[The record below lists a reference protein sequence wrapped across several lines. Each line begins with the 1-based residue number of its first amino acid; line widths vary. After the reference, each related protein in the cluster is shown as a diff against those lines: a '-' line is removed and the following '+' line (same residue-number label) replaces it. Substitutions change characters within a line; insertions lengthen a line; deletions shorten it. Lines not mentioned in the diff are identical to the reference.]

1 MSEEQINDT
10 ELNGQAEAHDNG
22 NGRKVD
28 ITHLPG
34 MYENW
39 FLEYASY
46 VILERAVPYLYDGLK
61 PVQRRILYSMR
72 RLEDGRYNKVANI
85 IGHTMQF
92 HPHGDVSIGDA
103 LVQLGQKDLLIDCQG
118 NWGNILTGDSA
129 AASRYIEARL
139 TKFALEVV
147 FNPKTT
153 EWKSSYDG
161 RNKEPVYLPV
171 KFPLLPAMGVEGIA
185 VGLASKVLPH
195 NFNELIDASIACL
208 KNEPFVLLPDFPTGG
223 LVDCSKYNDGQ
234 RGGKVRIRAR
244 INKLDKKT
252 LVINEIPYGKTTGT
266 LIDSILL
273 ANEKGKIKI
282 RKIDDNTSG
291 TVEVLIHLT
300 PGVSP
305 DKTIDALYAFT
316 DCEVPVSPN
325 ACVINDGRPV
335 FFGVSDM
342 VRISTENTVE
352 LLRQELLIRKEELES
367 EWHTCSLEKIFIE
380 NRLYITIE
388 NCETW
393 EDVLKTIDQGL
404 DPFKSVLLRPV
415 TEDELV
421 MLTEL
426 KIKRI
431 SKYDA
436 QRAQEQIAAIEK
448 ELAVVQHH
456 LDNLIVFAIDYF
468 INLKKKYGADYPR
481 KTEIRSFDTIEA
493 SKVVVANE
501 KLYANFEEGFIGTS
515 LKKDAYLFDCSDID
529 DIIIF
534 RKDGTFTVTKV
545 STKAFVGKN
554 ILHIA
559 LFNKNNERTIFN
571 VVYRDGKSG
580 FSYAKRFAVKGI
592 TRDKEYDI
600 TQGKE
605 GSKIQYFTENPNGE
619 SEVIRVALKPK
630 PKLKK
635 PVFDFDFGSLAIKN
649 RAAMGNIVSKH
660 TLVKVSLK
668 EKGTSTLG
676 GLKIWFDNSV
686 NRLNTDGR
694 GQLLG
699 EFEGEDQIL
708 VILADGQFR
717 LSNYDITNHFEENI
731 IRIEKFNPYTIFS
744 VVLLDAEQKFH
755 YLKRFQIETDT
766 PENKLHRMIG
776 DHPDSRMLSL
786 SDQLLP
792 RYEVIF
798 GGKHSTR
805 PSEIIDA
812 AEFIGLKS
820 FKAKGKRLTTFE
832 VDTINEIDP
841 IEPEDEALLKYYG
854 PEFAELLGRI
864 TENEDAADSEEV
876 TDSEEIEEGEET
888 NSEEPVEEAP
898 DKESPPETEDQKETE
913 DLKDTKANLTALVED
928 IPFEVEIALG
938 DEAGEANGEKAK
950 RKKKAPKEPR
960 EPKPDTQNPTP
971 DIPPVDDSGQFTLGW

>member
-1 MSEEQINDT
+1 
-10 ELNGQAEAHDNG
+10 
-22 NGRKVD
+22 
-28 ITHLPG
+28 
-34 MYENW
+34 
-39 FLEYASY
+39 
-46 VILERAVPYLYDGLK
+46 
-61 PVQRRILYSMR
+61 
-72 RLEDGRYNKVANI
+72 
-85 IGHTMQF
+85 
-92 HPHGDVSIGDA
+92 
-103 LVQLGQKDLLIDCQG
+103 
-118 NWGNILTGDSA
+118 
-129 AASRYIEARL
+129 
-139 TKFALEVV
+139 
-147 FNPKTT
+147 
-153 EWKSSYDG
+153 
-161 RNKEPVYLPV
+161 
-171 KFPLLPAMGVEGIA
+171 
-185 VGLASKVLPH
+185 
-195 NFNELIDASIACL
+195 
-208 KNEPFVLLPDFPTGG
+208 LPDFPTGG
-223 LVDCSKYNDGQ
+223 MADCSKYNDGQ
-234 RGGKVRIRAR
+234 RGGKVRIRAK

-252 LVINEIPYGKTTGT
+252 LVITEIPYGKTTGT

-282 RKIDDNTSG
+282 RKIDDNTSEF
-291 TVEVLIHLT
+291 VEILIHLT

-316 DCEVPVSPN
+316 DCEVPISPN
-325 ACVINDGRPV
+325 TCVINEGRPA
-335 FFGVSDM
+335 FLGVSDIL
-342 VRISTENTVE
+342 RISTANTVE

-380 NRLYITIE
+380 NRIYITIE

-393 EDVLKTIDQGL
+393 EDVLKTIDKGL
-404 DPFKSVLLRPV
+404 DPFKSILLRPV
-415 TEDELV
+415 TEDDLI

-436 QRAQEQIAAIEK
+436 KRAQEQIAAIEK
-448 ELAVVQHH
+448 ELTVVNHH
-456 LDNLIVFAIDYF
+456 LENLIVYAIAYF
-468 INLKKKYGADYPR
+468 ENLKKKYGGDYPR

-529 DIIIF
+529 DIIVF
-534 RKDGTFTVTKV
+534 RKDGTFLVTKV

-571 VVYRDGKSG
+571 VVYRDGKAG
-580 FSYAKRFAVKGI
+580 FSYAKRFAVKGV

-635 PVFDFDFGSLAIKN
+635 PLFDFDFGTLAIKN
-649 RAAMGNIVSKH
+649 RNAMGNIVSKH
-660 TLVKVSLK
+660 TLIKISLK

-686 NRLNTDGR
+686 NRLNTESR
-694 GQLLG
+694 GQYIG

-731 IRIEKFNPYTIFS
+731 LRIEKFNPYNVFT
-744 VVLLDAEQKFH
+744 VVLFDAELKFH
-755 YLKRFQIETDT
+755 YLKRFQIEPDT
-766 PENKLHRMIG
+766 PENKLHRIIG
-776 DHPDSRMLSL
+776 DHADSRMLCL

-792 RYEVIF
+792 RYEIRF
-798 GGKHSTR
+798 GGKHSAR
-805 PSEIIDA
+805 PAEIIDA

-820 FKAKGKRLTTFE
+820 FKAKGKRITTFE
-832 VDTINEIDP
+832 VDAITE
-841 IEPEDEALLKYYG
+841 IEPVEPTPESLLQYYG
-854 PEFAELLGRI
+854 AEYIELLGMG
-864 TENEDAADSEEV
+864 EDNAEVNESEEV
-876 TDSEEIEEGEET
+876 ADAEEI
-888 NSEEPVEEAP
+888 
-898 DKESPPETEDQKETE
+898 KENQEM
-913 DLKDTKANLTALVED
+913 KDTDDPEENTQD
-928 IPFEVEIALG
+928 
-938 DEAGEANGEKAK
+938 AGE
-950 RKKKAPKEPR
+950 PDEP
-960 EPKPDTQNPTP
+960 TTP
-971 DIPPVDDSGQFTLGW
+971 SVPPVIDDSGQFTLGW

>member
-1 MSEEQINDT
+1 MNEEQITDT
-10 ELNGQAEAHDNG
+10 EPTGQPDPQENG
-22 NGRKVD
+22 NGRKHD
-28 ITHLPG
+28 ITHLRG

-118 NWGNILTGDSA
+118 NWGNILTGDNA

-139 TKFALEVV
+139 SKFALEVV

-153 EWKSSYDG
+153 QWKSSYDG
-161 RNKEPVYLPV
+161 RNKEPIYLPV

-208 KNEPFVLLPDFPTGG
+208 KNEPFVLMPDFPMGG
-223 LVDCSKYNDGQ
+223 MADCSKYNDGQ

-244 INKLDKKT
+244 ISKLDKKT
-252 LVINEIPYGKTTGT
+252 LVINEIPYGKTTST

-282 RKIDDNTSG
+282 RKIDDNTAG
-291 TVEVLIHLT
+291 VVEVLIHLT

-316 DCEVPVSPN
+316 DCEVPISPN
-325 ACVINDGRPV
+325 TCVINDGRPV
-335 FFGVSDM
+335 FLGVSDILK
-342 VRISTENTVE
+342 ISTANTVE
-352 LLRQELLIRKEELES
+352 LLRQELLIRKEELLS
-367 EWHTCSLEKIFIE
+367 EWHACSLEKIFIE
-380 NRLYITIE
+380 NRIYITIE

-393 EDVLKTIDQGL
+393 EDVLKTIDNGL
-404 DPFKSVLLRPV
+404 EPFKSILLRPV
-415 TEDELV
+415 TEEDLV

-436 QRAQEQIAAIEK
+436 KRAQEQIAAIEK
-448 ELAVVQHH
+448 ELATVNHH
-456 LDNLIVFAIDYF
+456 LENLIVYAIRYF
-468 INLKKKYGADYPR
+468 ENLKKKYGGDYPR
-481 KTEIRSFDTIEA
+481 KTEIRNFDTIEA

-501 KLYANFEEGFIGTS
+501 KLFANLEEGFIGTS
-515 LKKDAYLFDCSDID
+515 MKKDTYLFDCSDID

-534 RKDGTFTVTKV
+534 RRDGSFLVTKV

-571 VVYRDGKSG
+571 VVYRDGKGG

-592 TRDKEYDI
+592 TRDKEYDV

-635 PVFDFDFGSLAIKN
+635 PVFDFDFGTLAIKN
-649 RAAMGNIVSKH
+649 RNAMGNIVSKH
-660 TLVKVSLK
+660 TLIKISLK

-686 NRLNTDGR
+686 NRLNTETR
-694 GQLLG
+694 GQYLG

-731 IRIEKFNPYTIFS
+731 IRIEKFNPFTVFS

-755 YLKRFQIETDT
+755 YLKRFQIESDI

-776 DHPDSRMLSL
+776 EHPDSRMVSI
-786 SDQLLP
+786 SDHLLP
-792 RYEVIF
+792 LFEIHF

-805 PSEIIDA
+805 PPEIIDA
-812 AEFIGLKS
+812 ADFIGLKS

-832 VDTINEIDP
+832 VDSIAEIDP
-841 IEPEDEALLKYYG
+841 IETNLETLLKYYG
-854 PEFAELLGRI
+854 EEYSELLGMSEDREGDTDV
-864 TENEDAADSEEV
+864 TEVTEVEEV
-876 TDSEEIEEGEET
+876 EE
-888 NSEEPVEEAP
+888 
-898 DKESPPETEDQKETE
+898 
-913 DLKDTKANLTALVED
+913 VED
-928 IPFEVEIALG
+928 IPFEVEIAPG
-938 DEAGEANGEKAK
+938 DEGTDTKDNSTETKP
-950 RKKKAPKEPR
+950 RKPRKSKK
-960 EPKPDTQNPTP
+960 TP
-971 DIPPVDDSGQFTLGW
+971 DSLNSLNSLTPLNSLNSLNVPHVPPVDDSGQFTLGW

>member
-1 MSEEQINDT
+1 MNEEPINEIT
-10 ELNGQAEAHDNG
+10 EYSQPDPPDHG
-22 NGRKVD
+22 NGRKLD

-118 NWGNILTGDSA
+118 NWGNILTGDNA

-139 TKFALEVV
+139 SKFALEVV

-153 EWKSSYDG
+153 QWKSSYDG

-208 KNEPFVLLPDFPTGG
+208 KDEPFVLLPDFPTGG
-223 LVDCSKYNDGQ
+223 MADCSKYNDGQ
-234 RGGKVRIRAR
+234 RGGKVRIRAK
-244 INKLDKKT
+244 ISKLDKKT
-252 LVINEIPYGKTTGT
+252 LVINEIPYGKTTST

-273 ANEKGKIKI
+273 VNDKGKIKI
-282 RKIDDNTSG
+282 RKIDDNTAG
-291 TVEVLIHLT
+291 VVEILIHLT

-305 DKTIDALYAFT
+305 DKTMDALYAFT
-316 DCEVPVSPN
+316 DCEVPISPN
-325 ACVINDGRPV
+325 TCVINDGRPV
-335 FFGVSDM
+335 FLGVSDIL
-342 VRISTENTVE
+342 RISTANTVE

-380 NRLYITIE
+380 NRIYITIE

-393 EDVLKTIDQGL
+393 EDVLTTIDKGL
-404 DPFKSVLLRPV
+404 DPFKHILIRPV
-415 TEDELV
+415 TQDDLV

-436 QRAQEQIAAIEK
+436 KRAQEQIAAIEK
-448 ELAVVQHH
+448 ELAVVNHH
-456 LDNLIVFAIDYF
+456 LENLIVYAINYF
-468 INLKKKYGADYPR
+468 ENLRKKYGADYPR
-481 KTEIRSFDTIEA
+481 KTEIRSFDNIEA

-515 LKKDAYLFDCSDID
+515 LKKDAFLFDCSDID

-534 RKDGTFTVTKV
+534 RKDGTFLVTKV

-571 VVYRDGKSG
+571 VVYRDGKAG
-580 FSYAKRFAVKGI
+580 FSYAKRFAVKGV

-619 SEVIRVALKPK
+619 SEVIRVSLKPK

-635 PVFDFDFGSLAIKN
+635 PVFDFDFGTLAIKN
-649 RAAMGNIVSKH
+649 RNAMGNIVSKH
-660 TLVKVSLK
+660 TLIKISLK

-694 GQLLG
+694 GQYLG

-708 VILADGQFR
+708 VLLADGQFR
-717 LSNYDITNHFEENI
+717 LSNYDIANHFEENI
-731 IRIEKFNPYTIFS
+731 IRIEKFNPYTIFT
-744 VVLLDAEQKFH
+744 VVLLDAEQKFY

-766 PENKLHRMIG
+766 PENKLNRMIG
-776 DHPDSRMLSL
+776 DHPDSRMLSI
-786 SDQLLP
+786 SDQFLP
-792 RYEVIF
+792 RFEITF
-798 GGKHSTR
+798 GGKHSLR
-805 PSEIIDA
+805 PPEIIDA

-832 VDTINEIDP
+832 VDTITEIEAIAPD
-841 IEPEDEALLKYYG
+841 DETLLKYYG
-854 PEFAELLGRI
+854 PEFAELLGRVNEPD
-864 TENEDAADSEEV
+864 ENEEPDENDDAETIEEADGEVADGEAADSEAA
-876 TDSEEIEEGEET
+876 DSEAADKIEADQEKVKD
-888 NSEEPVEEAP
+888 PVDTE
-898 DKESPPETEDQKETE
+898 ESPVIQ
-913 DLKDTKANLTALVED
+913 NVED
-928 IPFEVEIALG
+928 IPFEVEIATG
-938 DEAGEANGEKAK
+938 DENTKDGKNGKNGKKGK
-950 RKKKAPKEPR
+950 RGKNVNS
-960 EPKPDTQNPTP
+960 PD
-971 DIPPVDDSGQFTLGW
+971 PPVVDDSGQLGFGW

>member
-1 MSEEQINDT
+1 MSEEPINDT
-10 ELNGQAEAHDNG
+10 ELTSQQEGQENG
-22 NGRKVD
+22 NGRKQE

-72 RLEDGRYNKVANI
+72 RLEDGRYNKVANV

-92 HPHGDVSIGDA
+92 HPHGDASIGDA
-103 LVQLGQKDLLIDCQG
+103 LVQLGQKDLLVDCQG
-118 NWGNILTGDSA
+118 NWGNILTGDNA
-129 AASRYIEARL
+129 AAPRYIEARL
-139 TKFALEVV
+139 SKFALEVV

-153 EWKSSYDG
+153 EWKASYDG

-195 NFNELIDASIACL
+195 NFNELIDASIAVL

-223 LVDCSKYNDGQ
+223 LADCSKYNDGQ

-252 LVINEIPYGKTTGT
+252 LVITEIPFGKTTGT

-282 RKIDDNTSG
+282 RKIDDNTSSA
-291 TVEVLIHLT
+291 VEILIHLT

-316 DCEVPVSPN
+316 DCEVPISPN
-325 ACVINDGRPV
+325 TCVINDDKPV
-335 FFGVSDM
+335 FLGISEIL
-342 VRISTENTVE
+342 RISTVNTVN
-352 LLRQELLIRKEELES
+352 LLRKELLIRKEELEN
-367 EWHTCSLEKIFIE
+367 EWHTSSLEKIFIE

-393 EDVLKTIDQGL
+393 EDVLLTIDKGL
-404 DPFKSVLLRPV
+404 DPFKHLLLRPV
-415 TEDELV
+415 VEEDLV

-426 KIKRI
+426 RIKRI

-436 QRAQEQIAAIEK
+436 NRAEEQIAAIEK
-448 ELAVVQHH
+448 ELAQVNHH
-456 LDNLIVFAIDYF
+456 LEHLIEYAIRYFENLQ
-468 INLKKKYGADYPR
+468 KKYGANFPR

-501 KLYANFEEGFIGTS
+501 KLYANYEEGFIGTS
-515 LKKDAYLFDCSDID
+515 LKKDTYLFDCSDID

-554 ILHIA
+554 ILHLA

-571 VVYRDGKSG
+571 VAYRDGKSG

-592 TRDKEYDI
+592 TRDKEYDV

-605 GSKIQYFTENPNGE
+605 GSKILYFTENPNGE
-619 SEVIRVALKPK
+619 SEVIRVTLKPK

-649 RAAMGNIVSKH
+649 RNAMGNILSKH
-660 TLVKVSLK
+660 SLVKIALK

-686 NRLNTDGR
+686 NRLNTDAR
-694 GQLLG
+694 GQFLG
-699 EFEGEDQIL
+699 EFDGEDQIL
-708 VILADGQFR
+708 VMLADGHFR
-717 LSNYDITNHFEENI
+717 LSNFDITNHFEENI
-731 IRIEKFNPYTIFS
+731 IRLEKFNPYS
-744 VVLLDAEQKFH
+744 VFTVLLLDAEQKFH
-755 YLKRFQIETDT
+755 YLKRFQIEPDT
-766 PENKLHRMIG
+766 PENKLQRMIG
-776 DHPDSRMLSL
+776 DHPDSRMLIL

-792 RYEVIF
+792 RFEITF
-798 GGKHSTR
+798 GGKHSVR
-805 PSEIIDA
+805 PPEIIDA

-832 VDTINEIDP
+832 VDTVTEIDAM
-841 IEPEDEALLKYYG
+841 EPDDEALLKYFGADYTDILGRSDG
-854 PEFAELLGRI
+854 PE
-864 TENEDAADSEEV
+864 
-876 TDSEEIEEGEET
+876 
-888 NSEEPVEEAP
+888 EPDDEP
-898 DKESPPETEDQKETE
+898 TEDQTPDNEEESGTVPGNEATE
-913 DLKDTKANLTALVED
+913 DILKTTEKGATDSGEVA
-928 IPFEVEIALG
+928 FEVIDTTDI
-938 DEAGEANGEKAK
+938 DENAEAVKKVKKE
-950 RKKKAPKEPR
+950 RKVKAPGKSDAGGSP
-960 EPKPDTQNPTP
+960 PPP
-971 DIPPVDDSGQFTLGW
+971 PPVIDESGQFTLGW

>member
-1 MSEEQINDT
+1 MDEEQNNDI
-10 ELNGQAEAHDNG
+10 ELNGQPDPQENG
-22 NGRKVD
+22 NGRKLD

-103 LVQLGQKDLLIDCQG
+103 LVQLGQRDLLIDCQG

-139 TKFALEVV
+139 SKFALEVV

-153 EWKSSYDG
+153 QWKSSYDG

-195 NFNELIDASIACL
+195 NFNELIDASVACL

-223 LVDCSKYNDGQ
+223 MADCSKYNDGQ

-244 INKLDKKT
+244 INKYDKKT
-252 LVINEIPYGKTTGT
+252 LVINEIPYGKTTGS

-282 RKIDDNTSG
+282 RKIDDNTAG
-291 TVEVLIHLT
+291 TVEILIHLT

-325 ACVINDGRPV
+325 TCVINNGRPV
-335 FFGVSDM
+335 FLGVSDIL
-342 VRISTENTVE
+342 RTSTANTLE
-352 LLRQELLIRKEELES
+352 ILRQELLIRKEELES
-367 EWHTCSLEKIFIE
+367 EWHGSSLEKIFIE
-380 NRLYITIE
+380 NRIYITIE

-393 EDVLKTIDQGL
+393 EEVLSTIDKGL
-404 DPFKSVLLRPV
+404 DPFKHILVRPV
-415 TEDELV
+415 TEDDLV

-436 QRAQEQIAAIEK
+436 NRAQEQIAAIEK
-448 ELAVVQHH
+448 ELTTVNHH
-456 LDNLIVFAIDYF
+456 LENLIVYAINYF
-468 INLKKKYGADYPR
+468 ENLKKKYGGDYPR

-515 LKKDAYLFDCSDID
+515 LKKDTFLFDCSDID

-534 RKDGTFTVTKV
+534 RKDGTFVVTKV

-571 VVYRDGKSG
+571 VVYRDGKAG

-600 TQGKE
+600 TQGNE

-635 PVFDFDFGSLAIKN
+635 PVFDFDFGTLAIKN
-649 RAAMGNIVSKH
+649 RNAMGNIVSKH

-686 NRLNTDGR
+686 NRLNTEAR
-694 GQLLG
+694 GQYIG
-699 EFEGEDQIL
+699 EFDGEDQIL
-708 VILADGQFR
+708 VMLSDGQFR
-717 LSNYDITNHFEENI
+717 LVNYDITNHFEENI

-744 VVLLDAEQKFH
+744 VVLMDAEQKFL
-755 YLKRFQIETDT
+755 YLKRFQIEPDT
-766 PENKLHRMIG
+766 PENRSHRMIG

-786 SDQLLP
+786 SDNLLP
-792 RYEVIF
+792 RYQIIF
-798 GGKHSTR
+798 GGKHSSR
-805 PSEIIDA
+805 PPEIIDG
-812 AEFIGLKS
+812 AEFISLKS

-832 VDTINEIDP
+832 TESVEEIEPIDP
-841 IEPEDEALLKYYG
+841 DDDSLLRYYG
-854 PEFAELLGRI
+854 DEYLELLGRI
-864 TENEDAADSEEV
+864 ENTEEQEISESSDLEDPAVFDGPNKEPEDMEAPVISITEV
-876 TDSEEIEEGEET
+876 TTKPAKKS
-888 NSEEPVEEAP
+888 NSPKSSSAP
-898 DKESPPETEDQKETE
+898 APQEDKP
-913 DLKDTKANLTALVED
+913 
-928 IPFEVEIALG
+928 
-938 DEAGEANGEKAK
+938 
-950 RKKKAPKEPR
+950 
-960 EPKPDTQNPTP
+960 
-971 DIPPVDDSGQFTLGW
+971 IPPVDDSGQFTLGW

>member
-1 MSEEQINDT
+1 MNQEQTNDL
-10 ELNGQAEAHDNG
+10 ELNGQADHQENG
-22 NGRKVD
+22 NGRKHD

-118 NWGNILTGDSA
+118 NWGNILTGDRA

-139 TKFALEVV
+139 SKFALEVV

-153 EWKSSYDG
+153 QWKSSYDG
-161 RNKEPVYLPV
+161 RNKEPIYLPV

-195 NFNELIDASIACL
+195 NFNELIDASVACL
-208 KNEPFVLLPDFPTGG
+208 KNEPFTLLPDFMTGG
-223 LVDCSKYNDGQ
+223 MADCSRYNDGQ
-234 RGGKVRIRAR
+234 RGGKIRVRAR

-252 LVINEIPYGKTTGT
+252 LVITEIPFGQTTGT

-282 RKIDDNTSG
+282 RKIDDNTAG
-291 TVEVLIHLT
+291 VVEILIHLT

-316 DCEVPVSPN
+316 DCEVPISPN
-325 ACVINDGRPV
+325 TCVINEGRPV
-335 FFGVSDM
+335 FLGVSEIL
-342 VRISTENTVE
+342 RISTVNTVE

-393 EDVLKTIDQGL
+393 EDVLKTIDHGL
-404 DPFKSVLLRPV
+404 DPFKPLLLRPV
-415 TEDELV
+415 TPDDLI

-436 QRAQEQIAAIEK
+436 KRAEEQIAAIEK
-448 ELAVVQHH
+448 ELATVNHH
-456 LDNLIVFAIDYF
+456 LENLIIYAINYF
-468 INLKKKYGADYPR
+468 ENLKKKYGADYPR

-515 LKKDAYLFDCSDID
+515 LKKDTYLFDCSDID

-534 RKDGTFTVTKV
+534 RKDGSFVVTKV
-545 STKAFVGKN
+545 SSKAFVGKN
-554 ILHIA
+554 ILHIS

-571 VVYRDGKSG
+571 VVYRDGKTG

-635 PVFDFDFGSLAIKN
+635 PVFDFDFGTLAIKN
-649 RAAMGNIVSKH
+649 RNAMGNIVSKH
-660 TLVKVSLK
+660 TLVKISLK

-694 GQLLG
+694 GQFLG

-708 VILADGQFR
+708 VLLTDGQFR

-731 IRIEKFNPYTIFS
+731 LRIEKFNPYTVFS

-755 YLKRFQIETDT
+755 YLKRFQIEPDT

-776 DHPDSRMLSL
+776 DHPDSRMVSL

-792 RYEVIF
+792 RYEIRF

-805 PSEIIDA
+805 PPEIING

-832 VDTINEIDP
+832 VDAITEIDP
-841 IEPEDEALLKYYG
+841 IDPVEEELLNHYG
-854 PEFAELLGRI
+854 PEYAELLGFAG
-864 TENEDAADSEEV
+864 ESPDGPEDADPA
-876 TDSEEIEEGEET
+876 
-888 NSEEPVEEAP
+888 EEPVG
-898 DKESPPETEDQKETE
+898 EDNT
-913 DLKDTKANLTALVED
+913 
-928 IPFEVEIALG
+928 
-938 DEAGEANGEKAK
+938 GEADGGQRSEETGDTEKEAVEP
-950 RKKKAPKEPR
+950 AP
-960 EPKPDTQNPTP
+960 PDD
-971 DIPPVDDSGQFTLGW
+971 DIPPITPVIDDSGQFTLGW

>member
-1 MSEEQINDT
+1 MNEEPINEIT
-10 ELNGQAEAHDNG
+10 EYSQPDPPDHG
-22 NGRKVD
+22 NGRKLD

-118 NWGNILTGDSA
+118 NWGNILTGDNA

-139 TKFALEVV
+139 SKFALEVV

-153 EWKSSYDG
+153 QWKSSYDG

-208 KNEPFVLLPDFPTGG
+208 KDEPFVLLPDFPTGG
-223 LVDCSKYNDGQ
+223 MADCSKYNDGQ
-234 RGGKVRIRAR
+234 RGGKVRIRAK
-244 INKLDKKT
+244 ISKLDKKT
-252 LVINEIPYGKTTGT
+252 LVINEIPYGKTTST

-273 ANEKGKIKI
+273 ANDKGKIKI
-282 RKIDDNTSG
+282 RKIDDNTAG
-291 TVEVLIHLT
+291 VVEILIHLT

-305 DKTIDALYAFT
+305 DKTMDALYAFT
-316 DCEVPVSPN
+316 DCEVPISPN
-325 ACVINDGRPV
+325 TCVINDGRPV
-335 FFGVSDM
+335 FLGVSDIL
-342 VRISTENTVE
+342 RISTANTVE

-380 NRLYITIE
+380 NRIYITIE

-393 EDVLKTIDQGL
+393 EDVLTTIDKGL
-404 DPFKSVLLRPV
+404 DPFKHILIRPV
-415 TEDELV
+415 TQDDLV

-436 QRAQEQIAAIEK
+436 KRAQEQIAAIEK
-448 ELAVVQHH
+448 ELAVVNHH
-456 LDNLIVFAIDYF
+456 LENLIVYAINYF
-468 INLKKKYGADYPR
+468 ENLRKKYGADYPR
-481 KTEIRSFDTIEA
+481 KTEIRSFDNIEA

-515 LKKDAYLFDCSDID
+515 LKKDAFLFDCSDID

-534 RKDGTFTVTKV
+534 RKDGTFLVTKV

-571 VVYRDGKSG
+571 VVYRDGKAG
-580 FSYAKRFAVKGI
+580 FSYAKRFAVKGV

-619 SEVIRVALKPK
+619 SEVIRVSLKPK

-635 PVFDFDFGSLAIKN
+635 PVFDFDFGTLAIKN
-649 RAAMGNIVSKH
+649 RNAMGNIVSKH
-660 TLVKVSLK
+660 TLIKISLK

-694 GQLLG
+694 GQYLG

-708 VILADGQFR
+708 VLLADGQFR
-717 LSNYDITNHFEENI
+717 LSNYDIANHFEENI
-731 IRIEKFNPYTIFS
+731 IRIEKFNPYTIFT
-744 VVLLDAEQKFH
+744 VVLLDAEQKFY

-766 PENKLHRMIG
+766 PENKLNRMIG
-776 DHPDSRMLSL
+776 DHPDSRMLSI
-786 SDQLLP
+786 SDQFLP
-792 RYEVIF
+792 RFEITF
-798 GGKHSTR
+798 GGKHSLR
-805 PSEIIDA
+805 PPEIIDA

-832 VDTINEIDP
+832 VDTITEIEAIAPD
-841 IEPEDEALLKYYG
+841 DETLLKYYG
-854 PEFAELLGRI
+854 PEFAELLGRVNEPD
-864 TENEDAADSEEV
+864 ENEEPDENDDAETIEEADGEVADGEAADSEAA
-876 TDSEEIEEGEET
+876 DSEAADKIEADQEKVKD
-888 NSEEPVEEAP
+888 PVDTE
-898 DKESPPETEDQKETE
+898 ESPVIQ
-913 DLKDTKANLTALVED
+913 NVED
-928 IPFEVEIALG
+928 IPFEVEIATG
-938 DEAGEANGEKAK
+938 DENTKDGKNGKNGKKGK
-950 RKKKAPKEPR
+950 RGKNVNS
-960 EPKPDTQNPTP
+960 PD
-971 DIPPVDDSGQFTLGW
+971 PPVVDDSGQLGFGW

>member
-1 MSEEQINDT
+1 MNEEQINDT
-10 ELNGQAEAHDNG
+10 ELNGQPDPHENG
-22 NGRKVD
+22 NGRKHD

-118 NWGNILTGDSA
+118 NWGNILTGDNA

-139 TKFALEVV
+139 SKFALEVV

-153 EWKSSYDG
+153 QWKSSYDG
-161 RNKEPVYLPV
+161 RNKEPIYLPV

-208 KNEPFVLLPDFPTGG
+208 NDEPFVLLPDFPTGG
-223 LVDCSKYNDGQ
+223 MADCSKYNDGQ

-282 RKIDDNTSG
+282 RKIDDNTAAV
-291 TVEVLIHLT
+291 VEILIHLT

-316 DCEVPVSPN
+316 DCEVPISPN
-325 ACVINDGRPV
+325 TCVINNSRPV
-335 FFGVSDM
+335 FLGVSDILK
-342 VRISTENTVE
+342 ISTVNTVE

-367 EWHTCSLEKIFIE
+367 EWHACSLEKIFIK
-380 NRLYITIE
+380 NRISITIE

-393 EDVLKTIDQGL
+393 EDVLKTIDNGL
-404 DPFKSVLLRPV
+404 EPFKSILIRPV
-415 TEDELV
+415 TQEDLV

-436 QRAQEQIAAIEK
+436 KRAQEEIAAIEK
-448 ELAVVQHH
+448 ELITINHH
-456 LDNLIVFAIDYF
+456 LENLIVYAIHYF
-468 INLKKKYGADYPR
+468 ENLKKKYGADYPR

-501 KLYANFEEGFIGTS
+501 KLYVNFEEGFIGTS
-515 LKKDAYLFDCSDID
+515 LKKDTYLFDCSDID

-534 RKDGTFTVTKV
+534 RKDGSFLVTKV

-571 VVYRDGKSG
+571 VVYRNGKAG

-635 PVFDFDFGSLAIKN
+635 PVFDFDFGTLAIKN
-649 RAAMGNIVSKH
+649 RNAMGNIVSKQ
-660 TLVKVSLK
+660 TLIKISLK

-686 NRLNTDGR
+686 NRLNTEAR
-694 GQLLG
+694 GQYLG

-731 IRIEKFNPYTIFS
+731 IRIEKFNPYTVFS
-744 VVLLDAEQKFH
+744 IVLLDAEQKFH
-755 YLKRFQIETDT
+755 YLKRFQIESDT

-776 DHPDSRMLSL
+776 EHPDSRMLSL
-786 SDQLLP
+786 SEQLLP
-792 RYEVIF
+792 QYEIRF
-798 GGKHSTR
+798 GGKHSMR
-805 PSEIIDA
+805 PAEIIDA

-832 VDTINEIDP
+832 VNTITEIDP
-841 IEPEDEALLKYYG
+841 IDANLEALLKYFGEEYS
-854 PEFAELLGRI
+854 ELLGI
-864 TENEDAADSEEV
+864 SEDVTE
-876 TDSEEIEEGEET
+876 
-888 NSEEPVEEAP
+888 
-898 DKESPPETEDQKETE
+898 
-913 DLKDTKANLTALVED
+913 VED
-928 IPFEVEIALG
+928 VGDDKDVKDVEDVEDVKDVPHDPHSLNSRN
-938 DEAGEANGEKAK
+938 D
-950 RKKKAPKEPR
+950 PPV
-960 EPKPDTQNPTP
+960 
-971 DIPPVDDSGQFTLGW
+971 PPVDESGQFTLGW

>member
-1 MSEEQINDT
+1 MNEEQRKDT
-10 ELNGQAEAHDNG
+10 EPNGQSDLHENG
-22 NGRKVD
+22 NGRKHE

-61 PVQRRILYSMR
+61 PVQRRILFSMR

-118 NWGNILTGDSA
+118 NWGNILTGDNA

-139 TKFALEVV
+139 SKFALEVV

-185 VGLASKVLPH
+185 VGLASKILPH
-195 NFNELIDASIACL
+195 NFNDLIDASVACL
-208 KNEPFVLLPDFPTGG
+208 KNEPFILLPDFPNGG
-223 LVDCSKYNDGQ
+223 MADCSKYNDGQ

-252 LVINEIPYGKTTGT
+252 LVINEIPFGKTTGT

-282 RKIDDNTSG
+282 RKIDDNTAG
-291 TVEVLIHLT
+291 VVEILIHLT

-316 DCEVPVSPN
+316 DCEVPISPN
-325 ACVINDGRPV
+325 CCVINDGRPA
-335 FFGVSDM
+335 FLGISEIL
-342 VRISTENTVE
+342 RISTANTVE
-352 LLRQELLIRKEELES
+352 LLRQELLIRKEELEA
-367 EWHTCSLEKIFIE
+367 EWHASSLEKIFIE
-380 NRLYITIE
+380 NRIYITIE

-404 DPFKSVLLRPV
+404 DPFKSILIRPV
-415 TEDELV
+415 TEDDLV

-436 QRAQEQIAAIEK
+436 NRAQEQIAAIEN
-448 ELAVVQHH
+448 ELVTVNHH
-456 LDNLIVFAIDYF
+456 LENLIVYAINYF
-468 INLKKKYGADYPR
+468 VNLKKKYGANYPR

-501 KLYANFEEGFIGTS
+501 KLYANLEEGFIGTA
-515 LKKDAYLFDCSDID
+515 LKKDTYLFDCSDID

-534 RKDGTFTVTKV
+534 RKDGSFLVTKV

-571 VVYRDGKSG
+571 VVYRDGKNG

-592 TRDKEYDI
+592 TRDKEYDV

-649 RAAMGNIVSKH
+649 RNAMGNIVSKH
-660 TLVKVSLK
+660 TLIKISLK

-686 NRLNTDGR
+686 NRLNTEAR
-694 GQLLG
+694 GQFLG

-708 VILADGQFR
+708 VVLADGQFR
-717 LSNYDITNHFEENI
+717 LSNYDITNHFEESI
-731 IRIEKFNPYTIFS
+731 IRLEKFNPITVFS
-744 VVLLDAEQKFH
+744 VVLFDAEQKFY
-755 YLKRFQIETDT
+755 YLKRFQIESDT

-776 DHPDSRMLSL
+776 DHPDSRMISL

-792 RYEVIF
+792 RYEIHF
-798 GGKHSTR
+798 GGKHATR
-805 PSEIIDA
+805 PEEIIDG

-832 VDTINEIDP
+832 VETIRE
-841 IEPEDEALLKYYG
+841 IEPVEPTDEALLKYFGNDYQEILG
-854 PEFAELLGRI
+854 LAGENPESEEPEVSTDQQDDNGIEESEITATAEDIGI
-864 TENEDAADSEEV
+864 NEEV
-876 TDSEEIEEGEET
+876 TSQAE
-888 NSEEPVEEAP
+888 
-898 DKESPPETEDQKETE
+898 DKETHPEVEVDKKPRKTPKPGK
-913 DLKDTKANLTALVED
+913 KDTNAQKPSPAL
-928 IPFEVEIALG
+928 P
-938 DEAGEANGEKAK
+938 
-950 RKKKAPKEPR
+950 
-960 EPKPDTQNPTP
+960 QNDTP
-971 DIPPVDDSGQFTLGW
+971 DVPPVIDDSGQFTLGW